1 MNIIP
6 TLIILGVI
14 TAVTGIAEC
23 FLAREDWRLGLILP
37 ILSVIAA
44 FFFGP
49 AMLILTAVLACI
61 LGGAVAAGRRKE
73 SKAKELEQM
82 NIQELE

>member
-44 FFFGP
+44 FFFRSRNADSGCSFGLHP
-49 AMLILTAVLACI
+49 
-61 LGGAVAAGRRKE
+61 GRRCGGR
-73 SKAKELEQM
+73 KAKG
-82 NIQELE
+82 IKS